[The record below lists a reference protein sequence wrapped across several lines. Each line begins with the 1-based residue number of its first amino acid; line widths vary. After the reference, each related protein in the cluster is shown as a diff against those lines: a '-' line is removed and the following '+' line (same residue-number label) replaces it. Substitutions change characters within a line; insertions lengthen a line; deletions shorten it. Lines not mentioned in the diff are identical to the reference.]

1 MKTFVKHILKV
12 VLMLVLS
19 AYVLEF
25 FYTNIFEKSLPRTK
39 FQNLRALKNQSID
52 YVFLG
57 SSRVENGVS
66 PKVIK
71 DKIGKNAINLGF
83 QASKM
88 ADIYLIFQ
96 LLDEYNIK
104 YKKVFIQ
111 VDYIFNIEKG
121 FSNVLSY
128 EVLPFI
134 NENKLLTN
142 HCQFN
147 DSINFWRN
155 KNLPFYR
162 YSITSQKIGMREI
175 VMNLLKKQTAISVNK
190 GFDPLF
196 GSFSGGKYALPETI
210 SNKNKYYD
218 LIANYSLKNKKDVT
232 FFTAPF
238 RILNNDFSFIN
249 KLKTKIPNLNDFSNQ
264 LPSNKYFQNNSH
276 LNHNGAIAFTN
287 VLIEKLKL

>member
-1 MKTFVKHILKV
+1 MQTFVKHILKV

-19 AYVLEF
+19 AYVLDF

-71 DKIGKNAINLGF
+71 DKTGKNAINLGF

>member
-1 MKTFVKHILKV
+1 MQTFVKHILKIVLILV
-12 VLMLVLS
+12 VS
-19 AYVLEF
+19 AFALDL
-25 FYTNIFEKSLPRTK
+25 FYTNTFEKSLPRTK
-39 FQNLRALKNQSID
+39 FQNLRVLKNQSVD

-57 SSRVENGVS
+57 SSRVENS
-66 PKVIK
+66 IIPELIK
-71 DKIGKNAINLGF
+71 NKTGKNAINLGF

-249 KLKTKIPNLNDFSNQ
+249 KLKTKIPNLNDFSNA
-264 LPSNKYFQNNSH
+264 LPHDNYFQNNSH
-276 LNHNGAIAFTN
+276 LNNDGAIAFTN
-287 VLIEKLKL
+287 ILIEKLKL